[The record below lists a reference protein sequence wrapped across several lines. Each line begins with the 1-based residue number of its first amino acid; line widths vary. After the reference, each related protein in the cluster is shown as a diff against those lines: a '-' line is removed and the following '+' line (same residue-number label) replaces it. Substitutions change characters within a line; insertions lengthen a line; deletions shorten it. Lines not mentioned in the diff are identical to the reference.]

1 MGIGVVSG
9 AGVASPTMT
18 PIPDVLRRLQL
29 LGPHDADPEMTPLE
43 GGVSSDIW
51 RVDLPTGPVC
61 VKRARPRLN
70 VDAVWEAP
78 TRRSDYE
85 AAYLREVAPIA
96 PGHVPG
102 LLAHDTDEHVLVLSW
117 LDPATYTL
125 WRTELLDGR
134 VDAQTAEM
142 VGRILVAVHATTAA
156 DPTIKDRFDTLD
168 LFEALRLGPY
178 LQATAQAHPDLA
190 GALAARRNDYLTHRS
205 ALVHGDVS
213 PKNILVGP
221 IGPVLLDAECATFG
235 DPAFDLAFCL
245 NHLWV
250 KCAHR
255 PSSASAYLD
264 AGGRMAAAYITG
276 VTWEPAEQLEAR
288 VAALIPALALA
299 RVDGKSPV
307 DYLDE
312 RKRVRLRQIARG
324 LVAKPPSKLGEL
336 AAAWNSAW
344 SRTWR

>member
-1 MGIGVVSG
+1 
-9 AGVASPTMT
+9 
-18 PIPDVLRRLQL
+18 LHL
-29 LGPHDADPEMTPLE
+29 LGPHDADPPMTALE

-61 VKRARPRLN
+61 VKRARPRLR

-96 PGHVPG
+96 PGHVPR

-117 LDPATYTL
+117 LDPATHTL
-125 WRTELLDGR
+125 WRTELVEGR

-156 DPTIKDRFDTLD
+156 DATIQDRFDTLD
-168 LFEALRLGPY
+168 LFEALRLEPY
-178 LQATAQAHPDLA
+178 LEATARAHPDLA
-190 GALAARRNDYLTHRS
+190 GALTARRNDYLTHRS

-213 PKNILVGP
+213 PKNIMVGP

-245 NHLWV
+245 NHLLV

-255 PSSASAYLD
+255 PSSTSAYLD
-264 AGGRMAAAYITG
+264 AVGRMAAAYITG
-276 VTWEPAEQLEAR
+276 VTWEPAEGLEAR
-288 VAALIPALALA
+288 VAALVPALALA

-312 RKRVRLRQIARG
+312 RARGRLREIARG
-324 LVAKPPSKLGEL
+324 LVAEPPSKLGEL
-336 AAAWNSAW
+336 AAAWSSAW
-344 SRTWR
+344 SRAWR